1 MAYLSGIFGQQ
12 QNSSIPTHT
21 HTVTNTGVSTG
32 TYTIPVQAAGNW
44 TTVSYPMTGVSHYP
58 YVVPTILLRCAENLF
73 AVNVI
78 NGVVKKQDRGT
89 LALDTACAWEIFSNY
104 WEAWAL
110 SVKIRKQNGEKD
122 AR

>member
-12 QNSSIPTHT
+12 QNSVPHT
-21 HTVTNTGVSTG
+21 HTQATVITG
-32 TYTIPVQAAGNW
+32 TSNVYYPSGGW
-44 TTVSYPMTGVSHYP
+44 TTVSCPTTGVSQYP
-58 YVVPTILLRCAENLF
+58 YVAPTILLRCAENLF

-78 NGVVKKQDRGT
+78 NGLVKKQDRGT
-89 LALDTACAWEIFSNY
+89 LALDTAYAWEIFSNY